1 MFFLLTLTL
10 KDLRERK
17 RQYKQIQD
25 FPEDKISEIRNIH
38 AEKGFKDELLEKVTE
53 IIIFSNRKVWADI
66 LLKEKTGI
74 MDKQNVNPIFET
86 IKTFVAFNLVGL
98 IPLIPFIFA
107 LATANN
113 ESGITSQNMVVFS
126 TIFTA
131 LSFFFIGLI
140 TGKVVDKPP
149 LRSGVIT
156 LLIGC
161 IAAFVSY
168 MVGTLLS
175 VFI

>member
-53 IIIFSNRKVWADI
+53 IIISNRKVWADI